1 MYQVFKN
8 EHKAQVVD
16 QGDLVTYQTRVA
28 GIIDANENTYHIHF
42 VSFSLA
48 FIDLFEVGEK

>member
-16 QGDLVTYQTRVA
+16 QGDLVTYRTRIA

-48 FIDLFEVGEK
+48 FIDLFEVGEE